1 MWNRN
6 LRIGL
11 HRDGRLIVAACLATF
26 LGFVAYV
33 SRLSDVT
40 HDAFHEMALVR
51 AMFESG
57 SFPLNDIFAFTPTV
71 SPAVHHEWGTGLF
84 LYMVAGANPMGLHGM
99 AVARLLLITLL
110 GLTIYRVARNNGAHP
125 LLIALCVPI
134 AFPLAWV
141 GFATLRAQLLT
152 LVFMAVQALLQQ
164 TDWRGRKHWVVSW
177 FVLYVVWLN
186 AHAGFVVGI
195 AMLGLHVLE
204 RWIVAIHELGSVRWR
219 AEFASRFW
227 HHFALLPLLAIGV
240 CMNPWG
246 MSYPAYLFHAIRM
259 PRPTILE
266 WQPLWMT
273 PDATTTMVAFAGMVL
288 SLGYVAK
295 NRHWT
300 RLRGWIFCCLAA
312 YMALKH
318 IRHGSLFAICW
329 MSMLPG
335 WLTPTPIG
343 RALISWI
350 NQNRIPLIATAW
362 VMCTA
367 FFSFA
372 VRQQVWL
379 ASLPSDEPN
388 GLMVYPAGAVSY
400 LKENEFRGK
409 LVTPFAAGAYVS
421 WNCYPNILV
430 SLDGRYEVAYQP
442 EVLPKHD
449 QFYSASPG
457 WQSFL
462 AEFPADGIL
471 VQQNAP
477 VRQLLGKKETNSDHY
492 HLVYEDRA
500 FAVFVHDSLSVRA
513 SESVGSSQRR

>member
-1 MWNRN
+1 
-6 LRIGL
+6 
-11 HRDGRLIVAACLATF
+11 
-26 LGFVAYV
+26 
-33 SRLSDVT
+33 
-40 HDAFHEMALVR
+40 
-51 AMFESG
+51 
-57 SFPLNDIFAFTPTV
+57 
-71 SPAVHHEWGTGLF
+71 
-84 LYMVAGANPMGLHGM
+84 
-99 AVARLLLITLL
+99 
-110 GLTIYRVARNNGAHP
+110 
-125 LLIALCVPI
+125 
-134 AFPLAWV
+134 
-141 GFATLRAQLLT
+141 
-152 LVFMAVQALLQQ
+152 
-164 TDWRGRKHWVVSW
+164 
-177 FVLYVVWLN
+177 
-186 AHAGFVVGI
+186 
-195 AMLGLHVLE
+195 
-204 RWIVAIHELGSVRWR
+204 
-219 AEFASRFW
+219 
-227 HHFALLPLLAIGV
+227 
-240 CMNPWG
+240 
-246 MSYPAYLFHAIRM
+246 
-259 PRPTILE
+259 
-266 WQPLWMT
+266 
-273 PDATTTMVAFAGMVL
+273 
-288 SLGYVAK
+288 
-295 NRHWT
+295 
-300 RLRGWIFCCLAA
+300 
-312 YMALKH
+312 
-318 IRHGSLFAICW
+318 
-329 MSMLPG
+329 MLPG